1 VGRSAAPE
9 REQARVA
16 TSSASP
22 PEGISL
28 ERHLELEGR
37 KQSPWLRRLLL
48 CAIAALPVLALLN
61 VFGQDPSSSI
71 ASSSVATLEVTA
83 PERLR
88 SGLIFQ
94 VKVKVQAHQ
103 EIKRLQIAFDTG
115 WWESMSVNSIEPNPS
130 SETSHNGQV
139 VLGYG
144 SLPAGQTLI
153 SWVYFQ
159 VNPTDVGKRRED
171 ISLQDANRL
180 LVRIHRSATI
190 FP

>member
-1 VGRSAAPE
+1 M
-9 REQARVA
+9 ARVA
-16 TSSASP
+16 TSATKP
-22 PEGISL
+22 PEGITV
-28 ERHLELEGR
+28 ERHIELEGR
-37 KQSPWLRRLLL
+37 RQSPWLRRALL
-48 CAIAALPVLALLN
+48 CCITALPVLALLN
-61 VFGQDPSSSI
+61 VFGQDPSSST
-71 ASSSVATLEVTA
+71 ASSPAATLEVTA
-83 PERLR
+83 PEHLR

-103 EIKRLQIAFDTG
+103 EIKQLQIAFDTG

-130 SETSHNGQV
+130 NETSHNGQV

-144 SLPAGQTLI
+144 NLPAGQTLI

-159 VNPTDVGKRRED
+159 VNPTNVGKRRED
-171 ISLQDANRL
+171 VSIQDGNRL